1 MTTLLRDWKA
11 AKDKFEAES
20 AKIGRKTKKPAEKAC
35 FGLWRKSSGLEPCF
49 KKIDELSGKEPLD
62 GGGALENLAVVDDTI
77 TNLQQA
83 IACVAIKQYATWERE
98 VTKATAKLRAAA
110 SAYQGLLKSSEKT
123 EEYQD
128 LVPLLRGLSQ
138 KIDKLVGAADDYGTA
153 RTATNKQ
160 LQELQSWLGDLCNV
174 NTLGGKTVGSL
185 NKAIESVP
193 KNISSRSRRPE
204 SLEWPIDKKTFRA
217 HHASCRKWIEGSE
230 QLQAAETK
238 KAFFFPKY
246 KALSSCVEMREAI
259 LKSIHGAGGRASGRF
274 GG

>member
-1 MTTLLRDWKA
+1 MTTLLSDWKA

-49 KKIDELSGKEPLD
+49 KKIDELSGTEPLD
-62 GGGALENLAVVDDTI
+62 GGGTLEKLVVVDDTI

-98 VTKATAKLRAAA
+98 VTKATAKLHAAA

-153 RTATNKQ
+153 RTVTNKQ
-160 LQELQSWLGDLCNV
+160 LQELKSWLGDLCNV

-185 NKAIESVP
+185 NKAIEGVP

-204 SLEWPIDKKTFRA
+204 SLAWPIDKKAFRA

-230 QLQAAETK
+230 KLQAVETK

-246 KALSSCVEMREAI
+246 KALSSCVEIRETI
-259 LKSIHGAGGRASGRF
+259 LKSIYGAGGRASGRF
-274 GG
+274 GE

>member
-20 AKIGRKTKKPAEKAC
+20 AKFGRKTKKPAEKAC

-110 SAYQGLLKSSEKT
+110 SSYQGLLKSSEKT

-185 NKAIESVP
+185 NKAIEGVP

-204 SLEWPIDKKTFRA
+204 SLEWPIDKKAFRA

-230 QLQAAETK
+230 KLQAVETK